1 MDKKLKSKWVK
12 ALRSGKYKQGFGMLK
27 QRNDTAHRLVYCC
40 LGVLRELMPV
50 EYQKLSSTNN
60 GGGCTLHKSQLQLAD
75 ISYKVQDT
83 LVSKNDS
90 YRSTFNDIAD
100 YIEEKL

>member
-1 MDKKLKSKWVK
+1 MNKQLKSKWVK

-27 QRNDTAHRLVYCC
+27 QRSDTAHRPEYCC

-50 EYQKLSSTNN
+50 AYQETSSTNN

-75 ISYKVQDT
+75 ISYKVQDN
-83 LVSKNDS
+83 LVSMNDS
-90 YRSTFNDIAD
+90 CRSTFNDIAD